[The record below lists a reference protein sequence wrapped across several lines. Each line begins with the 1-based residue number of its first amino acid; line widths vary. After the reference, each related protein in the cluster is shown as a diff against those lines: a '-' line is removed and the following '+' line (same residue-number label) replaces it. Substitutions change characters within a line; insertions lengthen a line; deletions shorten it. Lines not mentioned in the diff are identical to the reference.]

1 MQTVTTIGLDI
12 AKCRPENKAAPVLG
26 VTGAAS
32 CDGSPDRCLGRKPR
46 SSPDPT
52 IEGYHSPKRAKYR
65 DGYGVNRTA
74 DFKIGFLVPGSVFT
88 PSAQDSFPVPRA
100 ARSALQKASS
110 CTRLL

>member
-52 IEGYHSPKRAKYR
+52 IEDYDQFAILGKGERLAGLQRKGSRR
-65 DGYGVNRTA
+65 
-74 DFKIGFLVPGSVFT
+74 FLQT
-88 PSAQDSFPVPRA
+88 N
-100 ARSALQKASS
+100 
-110 CTRLL
+110 